1 MLVQRESTESDHVV
15 LHMGVGTI
23 VSGKSVIAEG
33 GPCLSLE
40 IGMLL
45 VQPVPMFA
53 PFFCT
58 VLVVLEGKTQHVG
71 HALLLEVD
79 QVCLSHPEP
88 VSLPCFAMNSFSLTL
103 TLARSPA
110 NTFAMYRRT
119 SSLVK
124 VRVGDASACW
134 DLDFLGHALHRVGA
148 SFFFALSL
156 SLSFGRAMGR
166 RETPPARAPSGA
178 PDMCGGLAEN
188 THSTKAT
195 FAR

>member
-1 MLVQRESTESDHVV
+1 
-15 LHMGVGTI
+15 
-23 VSGKSVIAEG
+23 
-33 GPCLSLE
+33 
-40 IGMLL
+40 MLL

-53 PFFCT
+53 LFFCT
-58 VLVVLEGKTQHVG
+58 FLVVLEGKTQHVG

-110 NTFAMYRRT
+110 NTFAMYLRT

-148 SFFFALSL
+148 YFFLALSL

-166 RETPPARAPSGA
+166 RETPLPARHPAPPTCAEDLRKTLTPQRRLLPGEGLITLSRESGKQYSVSLSLSLSLSL
-178 PDMCGGLAEN
+178 PRSLL
-188 THSTKAT
+188 
-195 FAR
+195 RV